1 MLGERLNIT
10 SINLLISDP
19 LVDPPVKSGG
29 KVAVVPVGLSC
40 KVEPKS
46 VETLEYVV
54 GLAILEWLADSIT
67 LIMLVSEVTAMRVLV
82 VTVVAEV
89 PELLLFRTKVAV
101 DVVLVDE
108 VSSTG
113 RKDRV
118 TVVAISCCVA
128 TEVLFWAMTVG
139 LIVEDVVVVVAVELL
154 GAVLDCVTTMLE
166 VSVLAVEFDIVA

>member
-1 MLGERLNIT
+1 MSISLNSKTTYRNMLDERLNIT

-29 KVAVVPVGLSC
+29 KVAVAPVGLSC

-46 VETLEYVV
+46 AETLEYVV

-67 LIMLVSEVTAMRVLV
+67 LIMLVSEVTVMRVLV

-89 PELLLFRTKVAV
+89 PELLFRTKVAV

-118 TVVAISCCVA
+118 TVVATSCCVA
-128 TEVLFWAMTVG
+128 TEVLF
-139 LIVEDVVVVVAVELL
+139 
-154 GAVLDCVTTMLE
+154 
-166 VSVLAVEFDIVA
+166 